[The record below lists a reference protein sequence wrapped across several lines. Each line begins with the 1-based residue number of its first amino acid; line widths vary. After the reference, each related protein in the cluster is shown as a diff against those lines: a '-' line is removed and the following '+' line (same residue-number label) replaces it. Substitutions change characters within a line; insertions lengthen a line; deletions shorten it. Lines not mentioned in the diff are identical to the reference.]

1 MVNIAAMLALEVFAS
16 KTPPS
21 HRTVL
26 PQCVPKESQLF
37 LQARL
42 KGHIFCWESRT
53 VIPMVSRSVFA
64 QIEKM
69 TITNPL

>member
-1 MVNIAAMLALEVFAS
+1 MVKIAAMMALEVFAS

-26 PQCVPKESQLF
+26 PLCVPKESQLL

-42 KGHIFCWESRT
+42 KGHIFSWENRT
-53 VIPMVSRSVFA
+53 VIPMVSGTVFA
-64 QIEKM
+64 HIEEM
-69 TITNPL
+69 NITNP